1 MEIRANCYASYVKCF
16 HRLVVWHKGGAL
28 FADDKEGAQVI
39 C

>member
-1 MEIRANCYASYVKCF
+1 MLPDVKCF